1 MTVRRLSAETGDLVT
16 RGQQFITGREEIA
29 QTIQTRLRLFLGEY
43 FRDITDG
50 TPWFQ
55 RILGKFENLNAVEAI
70 LRNRI
75 ARTEGVIRLL
85 SFSLDY
91 DLAARRVSVSSF
103 VLTRFG
109 EQEILFNSSAP
120 DGKPDRLPPETP
132 EPLLAPSELLIEYMP

>member
-1 MTVRRLSAETGDLVT
+1 MTVRRLNQETGDIVT
-16 RGQQFITGREEIA
+16 RGQVFINGREEIA

-43 FRDITDG
+43 FRDINDG

-75 ARTEGVIRLL
+75 ARTDGVIRLL
-85 SFSLDY
+85 SFNLDY
-91 DLAARRVSVSSF
+91 DLSSRSITVSSF

-109 EQEILFNSSAP
+109 EQEVLYYGSIDPTGL
-120 DGKPDRLPPETP
+120 
-132 EPLLAPSELLIEYMP
+132 